1 MALHKLTLHEKL
13 KNRLAIFDDSKDLI
27 EASRAITH
35 KLKAN
40 DSCGTEQLYVLE
52 ELISNVSGLED
63 LAASAIRAVKALE
76 RPSK

>member
-1 MALHKLTLHEKL
+1 MALHKEL
-13 KNRLAIFDDSKDLI
+13 KKRLSIFDDSKDLI
-27 EASRAITH
+27 EAARVITH
-35 KLKAN
+35 DLKEN